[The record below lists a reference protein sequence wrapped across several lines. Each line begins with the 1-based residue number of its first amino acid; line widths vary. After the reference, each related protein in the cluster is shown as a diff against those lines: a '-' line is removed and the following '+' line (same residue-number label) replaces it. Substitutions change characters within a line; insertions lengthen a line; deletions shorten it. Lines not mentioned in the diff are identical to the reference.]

1 MHSTHQLGARHP
13 CSSTPTSLGRPP
25 STYSHLA
32 SGPSTAEAFAAAAAA
47 PRPGAAVASR
57 IRAPTRTAAAA
68 GAFTPGGSS
77 TTATSIATAIDAATC
92 RTGCR
97 TQISSTG
104 ALCPSSAP
112 VAAASSSTAPD
123 IPYRHAVRMH
133 GTASNLRQRST
144 TGTVDDPAAAP
155 SPGEQNLTAP
165 AADNGAGDVKAT
177 RRRRVAPGRI
187 GILREAAA
195 PPESQPGDQMAER
208 EDPGEQEEGEQ
219 QRRQPPAAAG
229 ALTSPSPSPLPAEA
243 EAHEMEAYLKSRTV
257 KELRAIVKECGPAV
271 SRGIAASTAT
281 KPKLLSFLLGVLG
294 SGTGTDSTVERAVK
308 EFEVAQG
315 GEAAGMVKVEEEQAA
330 AAQAERADG
339 GGAAARRR
347 RRTTAA
353 EAAES
358 GGDPGQDPFLD
369 ELFAAM
375 DLDVSVAMRDP
386 REIQAAASTS
396 ASASAAAASAPASVD
411 GAATATAAGTAA
423 LRRRRAAG
431 SAGPGLDPE
440 SDSNLESAAR
450 TCRDEGGDASLRR
463 RTVST
468 AATEEGTA
476 GRRASRGPDAG
487 PLEGPSAAREAPPS
501 AGARAPA
508 AAASASSPPS
518 APADSESDSE
528 LGPEYDMPPWPPLFM
543 GEMRTVEQLAPG
555 DREAQEELLLGNVAG
570 MSLTVLGSAAVRP
583 TDSRALA
590 SLAMGRVKDIFIFDA
605 GDDTQRQVA
614 HAYHVKPSKIYRIFL
629 TSLEPEAVLGL
640 PGLMCIINSS
650 RERGHEIAD
659 IPVHVYGPPGTAD
672 FLAAMMRVSHT
683 CLEVTI
689 VVHEISTGPV
699 PTGESEPYLYV
710 KRARIWRVAMPPD
723 QLNPRGGVDASLL
736 LFAPDQG
743 RSQKKRGRNAAGGV
757 LSFDTRAGFLPFPPL
772 EPGNPYRRDLEPAE
786 MRWTLELDI
795 TARVIISL
803 LPGNRLSYTVL
814 EADRG
819 GALVMERATAA
830 GLVAGRD
837 IARLKAGEAVIN
849 SWGRLVVPSLVVSPN
864 RPGRRVVVLGSTS
877 DPSALSPESHPHMAG
892 ADVLVAGGVWPQDEA
907 ELAVAAGGCTT
918 DALGRTAQ
926 RLGVRYVLLS
936 RFDGSRL
943 DEQEGYAERAADE
956 VAAAA
961 AAPAAAARGAAARRV
976 ATARGNRRSVAEWRR
991 RVFALGD
998 LESAIVDKN
1007 EGPKEVERADSEE

>member
-1 MHSTHQLGARHP
+1 
-13 CSSTPTSLGRPP
+13 
-25 STYSHLA
+25 
-32 SGPSTAEAFAAAAAA
+32 
-47 PRPGAAVASR
+47 
-57 IRAPTRTAAAA
+57 
-68 GAFTPGGSS
+68 
-77 TTATSIATAIDAATC
+77 
-92 RTGCR
+92 
-97 TQISSTG
+97 
-104 ALCPSSAP
+104 
-112 VAAASSSTAPD
+112 
-123 IPYRHAVRMH
+123 MH

-347 RRTTAA
+347 RRTTAAEAEVEAGDGGVTAVEVAEAGGPASPAAAVPEALAAAARRKTAARRKAAEAA